1 MVREFKQVEDADF
14 TVPVNLQK
22 TLRRYQKTGYRWLK
36 TLSKYQMGGILADDM
51 GLGKTIERDVSFKA
65 MVREFKQV
73 EDADFTVPVNLQ
85 KTLRRYQKTGYR
97 WLKTLSKYQMGGI
110 LADDMG
116 LGKTLQVISVLLSEK
131 GQSNK
136 SSLIVAPSSLI
147 YN

>member
-1 MVREFKQVEDADF
+1 
-14 TVPVNLQK
+14 
-22 TLRRYQKTGYRWLK
+22 
-36 TLSKYQMGGILADDM
+36 
-51 GLGKTIERDVSFKA
+51 

-147 YN
+147 YNW